1 MVDAFMGLRNDTRQC
16 ALNQETS
23 VNVRV
28 RQLTALGLLAFCSL
42 ALARDLGQDEAL
54 RLREQGAILPLEQ
67 LLEMAQKRHPGSRL
81 LEAELEEDDD
91 IYVYEV
97 ELLTTT
103 GEDHVPLADELI
115 AGLSRQGYAV
125 DWLADGRDALYQ
137 GQTEPYDLI
146 ILDLG
151 LPGIP
156 GIEVL
161 KQWRAKGLATPVL
174 ILTARS
180 SWAERIEGL
189 KAGADDYLTK
199 PFHPEEL
206 QLRVQALLR
215 RSHGQ
220 PNQPLLESAGLQLDE
235 SRQCVTRDGADIQL
249 TAAEFRLLRYFMLHP
264 QQILSKSHLAEH
276 LYDGETE
283 RDSNV
288 LEVHVNHLR
297 RKLGREVIETRRG
310 QGYIFGTSS
319 Q

>member
-1 MVDAFMGLRNDTRQC
+1 M
-16 ALNQETS
+16 
-23 VNVRV
+23 
-28 RQLTALGLLAFCSL
+28 
-42 ALARDLGQDEAL
+42 
-54 RLREQGAILPLEQ
+54 
-67 LLEMAQKRHPGSRL
+67 RL
-81 LEAELEEDDD
+81 LL
-91 IYVYEV
+91 V
-97 ELLTTT
+97 
-103 GEDHVPLADELI
+103 EDHVPLADELL
-115 AGLSRQGYAV
+115 AGLTRLGYAV

-137 GQTEPYDLI
+137 GQSEPYDLI

-151 LPGIP
+151 LPGIS
-156 GIEVL
+156 GLDVL
-161 KQWRAKGLATPVL
+161 KQWRAQGLATPVL

-180 SWAERIEGL
+180 SWSERIDGL
-189 KAGADDYLTK
+189 KAGADDYVTK

-215 RSHGQ
+215 RAHGQ
-220 PNQPLLESAGLQLDE
+220 PNQPLLKCAGLQLDE
-235 SRQCVTRDGADIQL
+235 ARQCVINDGAEVQL

-297 RKLGREVIETRRG
+297 RTLGRAVIETRRG
-310 QGYIFGTSS
+310 QGYIFGAGA

>member
-1 MVDAFMGLRNDTRQC
+1 M
-16 ALNQETS
+16 
-23 VNVRV
+23 
-28 RQLTALGLLAFCSL
+28 
-42 ALARDLGQDEAL
+42 
-54 RLREQGAILPLEQ
+54 
-67 LLEMAQKRHPGSRL
+67 RL
-81 LEAELEEDDD
+81 LL
-91 IYVYEV
+91 V
-97 ELLTTT
+97 
-103 GEDHVPLADELI
+103 EDHVPLADELM
-115 AGLSRQGYAV
+115 AGLTRLGYAV

-137 GQTEPYDLI
+137 GQSEPYDLI

-151 LPGIP
+151 LPGIS
-156 GIEVL
+156 GIDVL
-161 KQWRAKGLATPVL
+161 KQWRAQGLATPVL

-180 SWAERIEGL
+180 SWSERIDGL
-189 KAGADDYLTK
+189 KAGADDYVTK

-220 PNQPLLESAGLQLDE
+220 ANQPLLKSAGLHLDE
-235 SRQCVTRDGADIQL
+235 ARQCVINDGAEVQL
-249 TAAEFRLLRYFMLHP
+249 PAAEFRLLRYFMLHP

-297 RKLGREVIETRRG
+297 RKLGRAVIETRRG
-310 QGYIFGTSS
+310 QGYIFGAVG